1 MEEHTLE
8 KIFINKNM
16 DLNERELAV
25 IAALNEMYSSKHK
38 YLYASISMIGY
49 ELTGKFLKTKNKRER
64 NIISSIQ
71 RCIDS
76 LVERNIIE
84 IIDQDGDNYV
94 FSNKGLEVDCEIEAV
109 WGEPEPIEQ
118 FNIENIFEVETA

>member
-16 DLNERELAV
+16 NLNERELAV

-71 RCIDS
+71 RGIDS

-84 IIDQDGDNYV
+84 IIDQDDMTMYWGCGKGIL
-94 FSNKGLEVDCEIEAV
+94 NKYLTELEELKI
-109 WGEPEPIEQ
+109 IY
-118 FNIENIFEVETA
+118 IYRHK

>member
-16 DLNERELAV
+16 DLNERELVV
-25 IAALNEMYSSKHK
+25 IAALNEMYSSKNE
-38 YLYASISMIGY
+38 YLYVSISMIGY

-71 RCIDS
+71 RGIDS

-94 FSNKGLEVDCEIEAV
+94 FSNKGLEVDCEIEAD
-109 WGEPEPIEQ
+109 WGEPEPIKQ
-118 FNIENIFEVETA
+118 FNIEDTFEVGTA

>member
-1 MEEHTLE
+1 
-8 KIFINKNM
+8 M

-25 IAALNEMYSSKHK
+25 IAALNEMYSSKHE

-71 RCIDS
+71 RGIDS

-94 FSNKGLEVDCEIEAV
+94 FSNKGLEVDCEIEAD

-118 FNIENIFEVETA
+118 FNIEDTFEVETA